1 MKITQNNNKFP
12 GVPEETLIGEWDLS
26 AHSSGKEW
34 RLIVLGDL
42 GLSGKI
48 ALGCLNNGGPENILK
63 NIAPCLHKADY
74 VMTNLETPL
83 LDDWSPNKMF
93 AGSSRWTCG
102 LPEAG
107 IDMLH
112 LASNHMFDH
121 GAQGFN
127 QTILSAKENG
137 LKIIGAGE
145 KQADAKK
152 LVVEQF
158 GQIRIGW
165 LAAGHTKIQQP
176 LTPRLWELDIN
187 DLINTIKQGCK
198 EVDILIVSIHWGSE
212 YIDYPTDEQYQTA
225 HQFIDAGASAV
236 VMHHAHIMQGVE
248 IYSGKPICYNLG
260 NFLFDP
266 NEGLLQQSSNFTP
279 FKYEE
284 QLTGCVFSLTWND
297 NKFIRLMVAPI
308 ALPRPDQFTTEK
320 FELDWAAKDR
330 AEIILKRLS
339 RISEDLKEDFSSK
352 TQQQLNELY
361 RWVFGISLNL
371 IIRHHQYWRVLD
383 ILKRIRA
390 KHFILLGKLLL
401 NLFIG
406 MFKIRNQKIL
416 L

>member
-12 GVPEETLIGEWDLS
+12 GVPEEALIGEWDLT
-26 AHSSGKEW
+26 AHSFGKEW

-48 ALGCLNNGGPENILK
+48 ALECLNKGGIENIFK
-63 NIAPCLHKADY
+63 NIASSFHKADY
-74 VMTNLETPL
+74 VMANLETPL
-83 LDDWSPNKMF
+83 LDNWSPDKMF
-93 AGSSRWTCG
+93 AGNSRWTCG
-102 LPEAG
+102 LSQAG

-121 GAQGFN
+121 GAQGFI
-127 QTILSAKENG
+127 QTIRSVKENG

-145 KQADAKK
+145 KQTDAKR

-158 GQIRIGW
+158 GQIRVGW

-176 LTPRLWELDIN
+176 QSPCLWELDIN
-187 DLINTIKQGCK
+187 DLITTIKKECI

-212 YIDYPTDEQYQTA
+212 YIDYPTDEQYQAA

-248 IYSGKPICYNLG
+248 FYSGKPICYNLG

-284 QLTGCVFSLTWND
+284 QFTGCVFSLTWND

-308 ALPRPDQFTTEK
+308 VLPRPEQLNTEK
-320 FELDWAAKDR
+320 FALTWATKDR
-330 AEIILKRLS
+330 AEIILYRLA
-339 RISEDLKEDFSSK
+339 RISEDLNGDFSSK
-352 TQQQLNELY
+352 TQQQLSELW
-361 RWVFGISLNL
+361 RWAIGISLNL
-371 IIRHHQYWRVLD
+371 IFRHHEYWRILD
-383 ILKRIRA
+383 ILKRIRT
-390 KHFILLGKLLL
+390 KHFILAGKSLLKLLGKMLHPI
-401 NLFIG
+401 NHKFTS
-406 MFKIRNQKIL
+406 
-416 L
+416 